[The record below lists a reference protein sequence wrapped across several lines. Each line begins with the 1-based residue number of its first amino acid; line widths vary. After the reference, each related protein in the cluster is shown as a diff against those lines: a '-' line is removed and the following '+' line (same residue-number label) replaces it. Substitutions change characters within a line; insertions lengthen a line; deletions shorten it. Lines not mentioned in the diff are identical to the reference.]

1 VKSGKLSKC
10 SVVSLTLPKIGS
22 PLTIFGMTPGVPHHG
37 SLLLALALMG
47 YGINIIQTFHVGF
60 LL

>member
-1 VKSGKLSKC
+1 
-10 SVVSLTLPKIGS
+10 VVSLTLPKIGS